1 MIKRLDKKLR
11 MAGLED
17 ALQASLGVGANTA
30 SWLAR
35 LAYDAAHEDGIDLLA
50 FRGHALLT
58 QFFRQLDRADYSV
71 LLDRISAEAPAFA
84 AGLAAHRDACNRAAH
99 RQAA

>member
-11 MAGLED
+11 MAGFED
-17 ALQASLGVGANTA
+17 TLQVSLGVGGNTA

-35 LAYDAAHEDGIDLLA
+35 LAYDIAKEDGIDLLA
-50 FRGHALLT
+50 FRGPALLT
-58 QFFRQLDRADYSV
+58 QFFRQLDRADYGV
-71 LLDRISAEAPAFA
+71 LLDRISDEAPAFA
-84 AGLAAHRDACNRAAH
+84 AGLAAHRNTASHPAF